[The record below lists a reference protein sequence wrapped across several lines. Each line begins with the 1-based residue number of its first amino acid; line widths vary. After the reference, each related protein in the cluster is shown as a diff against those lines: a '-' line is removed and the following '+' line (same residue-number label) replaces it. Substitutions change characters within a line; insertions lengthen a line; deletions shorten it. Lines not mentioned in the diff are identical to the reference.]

1 MSGCTGLA
9 SQPGVLVFALL
20 PQDEDKDGD
29 VLSAFHTRS
38 KFVFGG
44 RGRATNH
51 HPPQGRIL
59 TSFCPFLL
67 HGADNEG
74 GIGLISAFFRL
85 QGAGD

>member
-38 KFVFGG
+38 KFAYF
-44 RGRATNH
+44 
-51 HPPQGRIL
+51 
-59 TSFCPFLL
+59 
-67 HGADNEG
+67 
-74 GIGLISAFFRL
+74 AFYCTKFDL
-85 QGAGD
+85 K